1 MRNSA
6 GAAGAF
12 EVMDREKS
20 GHSLPVRASF
30 REVASRAEEP
40 IAESHVTV
48 EVGDGRPA
56 SGEIATFEHIYQQYF
71 DFVWRSA
78 RRLGVSESAVDD
90 VVQDVFLVVHRRL
103 RDFEGRSS
111 MKTWVFGIT
120 LRVVSDHRRTIR
132 RKGGLSP
139 LPDDE
144 VLGDRGEGPVAV
156 LEKRQAARVLHALLE
171 ELDDEKRTVFVLAE
185 LEELGAKEI
194 AEMVSIPVNTVYSR
208 LRAAR
213 EAFDGAL
220 ARYRAKERGGL
231 DRARVKERP

>member
-1 MRNSA
+1 MNDFA
-6 GAAGAF
+6 EHIGEIA
-12 EVMDREKS
+12 VMDPRII
-20 GHSLPVRASF
+20 GHSPEVSAFFRAM
-30 REVASRAEEP
+30 ASRGAEE
-40 IAESHVTV
+40 IAERHLAH
-48 EVGDGRPA
+48 EAGDGRPA

-78 RRLGVSESAVDD
+78 RRLGVSENAVDD

-111 MKTWVFGIT
+111 MKTWIFGIT
-120 LRVVSDHRRTIR
+120 LRVISDHRRTIR
-132 RKGGLSP
+132 RKGGLAP

-144 VLGDRGEGPVAV
+144 VLGDRGEGPVAA

-194 AEMVSIPVNTVYSR
+194 AELVGVPVNTVYSR

-231 DRARVKERP
+231 DRARVKERR

>member
-1 MRNSA
+1 MRVSA
-6 GAAGAF
+6 GELSALR
-12 EVMDREKS
+12 VMDHDES
-20 GHSLPVRASF
+20 GHSGDVRASS
-30 REVASRAEEP
+30 RAVASTREE
-40 IAESHVTV
+40 IAEPVA
-48 EVGDGRPA
+48 VGEGRPA

-78 RRLGVSESAVDD
+78 RRLGISESAVDD

-132 RKGGLSP
+132 RKGGLAP

-144 VLGDRGEGPVAV
+144 VLGDRGEGPVAA

-194 AEMVSIPVNTVYSR
+194 AEMISIPVNTVYSR

-213 EAFDGAL
+213 EAFDDAL